1 MTPGGQVPLTLER
14 NCPAVEI
21 PSGRHVTLLE
31 GEQVVLV
38 QTLGGSFTIQ
48 SDQGYLARV
57 AGADAAAL
65 GLDEPDPT
73 IEVVDEVTVESE
85 KFDLERVMEE
95 LKTVFDPEI
104 PINVVDLGLVYA
116 CDALPL
122 ADGTH
127 RVEIKMSMTAPG
139 CGMGDV
145 LAEDARARVL
155 ALAGVSEVDVE
166 LVWDPPWDMS
176 RMSEAARLELG
187 VW

>member
-1 MTPGGQVPLTLER
+1 MTPDSRVPLTLER

-73 IEVVDEVTVESE
+73 EKVVDEVPAENG
-85 KFDLERVMEE
+85 KFDLEQVIEE
-95 LKTVFDPEI
+95 LRTVFDPEI
-104 PINVVDLGLVYA
+104 PINVVDLGLIYA
-116 CDALPL
+116 CDAHVL

-145 LAEDARARVL
+145 LKDDACSRVQTVP
-155 ALAGVSEVDVE
+155 GVSEVDVE
-166 LVWDPPWDMS
+166 LVWDPPWDQS
-176 RMSEAARLELG
+176 RMTHSARLELG
-187 VW
+187 LY